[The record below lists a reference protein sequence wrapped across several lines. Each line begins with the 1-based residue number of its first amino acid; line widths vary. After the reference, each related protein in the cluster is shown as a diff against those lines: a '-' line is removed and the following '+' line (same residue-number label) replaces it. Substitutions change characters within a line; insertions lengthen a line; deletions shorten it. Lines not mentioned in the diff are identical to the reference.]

1 MPLNG
6 DFRPNI
12 PSKSAEER
20 WRTCLFP
27 SIGGPIG
34 GLSPYCHIMKKEGAA
49 RAAPSRKP
57 FCYMNYARG
66 FGFAL
71 VGIFQIVPLPNSV
84 MYI

>member
-6 DFRPNI
+6 DFRPSI
-12 PSKSAEER
+12 PSKLAKER
-20 WRTCLFP
+20 WRIRLFP
-27 SIGGPIG
+27 SIG

-84 MYI
+84 MYM